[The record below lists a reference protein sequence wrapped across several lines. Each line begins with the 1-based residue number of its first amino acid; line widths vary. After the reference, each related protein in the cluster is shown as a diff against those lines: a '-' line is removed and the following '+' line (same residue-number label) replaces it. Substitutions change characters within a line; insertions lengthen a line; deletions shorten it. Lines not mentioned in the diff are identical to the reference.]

1 MLAGLRIDA
10 ALLIACR
17 SLLNTSVTQQVR
29 RRIEQPSE
37 EKAKRSGCLI
47 WGAVLGVLV
56 GIMVGVYA
64 LPPIL
69 RHYYGETK
77 VAADEFYRGEGKAIR
92 IATLGEASEPL
103 GEAAVG
109 MQREDFFVTIV
120 VVSQDEWRPKVTDF
134 SLEFNELDQWRQAID
149 ATSGGQPF
157 EKITPGSETEVEL
170 HFVVEYPPEEAES
183 VTPKALHLADP
194 RVRFAIE

>member
-1 MLAGLRIDA
+1 MGENRV
-10 ALLIACR
+10 ALPIVRR
-17 SLLNTSVTQQVR
+17 SLLNMRVTEPVR

-37 EKAKRSGCLI
+37 DRAKRSGCLI

-92 IATLGEASEPL
+92 IATLGQASEPL
-103 GEAAVG
+103 GEAAAG
-109 MQREDFFVTIV
+109 MRREDFFVTIV
-120 VVSQDEWRPKVTDF
+120 VVSEDEWQPKVTDF
-134 SLEFNELDQWRQAID
+134 SLEMKELDEWQQAID
-149 ATSGGQPF
+149 ATSNGEPF
-157 EKITPGSETEVEL
+157 DKVSPGIQTEIEL
-170 HFVVEYPPEEAES
+170 HFVVEFSPEEADMI
-183 VTPKALHLADP
+183 TPKALHLSDP